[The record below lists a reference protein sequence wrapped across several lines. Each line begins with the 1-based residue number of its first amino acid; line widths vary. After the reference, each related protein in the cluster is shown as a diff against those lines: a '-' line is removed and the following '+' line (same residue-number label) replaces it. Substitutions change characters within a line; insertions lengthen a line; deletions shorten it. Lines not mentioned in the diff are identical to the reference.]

1 MFEAITED
9 IFNLKNTHNIPICLI
24 GDLNSRTG
32 NLDDTFTIE
41 QSVINNCEI
50 DGFAQE
56 LFDLSHNNDAEIMSG
71 KRHNK
76 DTFVNN
82 NGNLLI
88 NFCKVSNMRIVN
100 DRFGSDKGIDRFCM
114 IFLLSFVRT
123 FFLDQIDLIFSPDG
137 GTLAAKK
144 KLSISV

>member
-1 MFEAITED
+1 MFEAITDD
-9 IFNLKNTHNIPICLI
+9 IFNLRNTHNTPICLI

-71 KRHNK
+71 KRNNK

-100 DRFGSDKGIDRFCM
+100 GRFGSDKGIGE
-114 IFLLSFVRT
+114 LT
-123 FFLDQIDLIFSPDG
+123 FKKPLGRSTIDYCIVSQI
-137 GTLAAKK
+137 
-144 KLSISV
+144 